1 MPVITVDQEKCKRDG
16 ICVSECPA
24 RIIEMKNTEAHPS
37 LIEGG
42 EEFCI
47 NCGHC
52 VAVCPHGALS
62 IDTMSSSQCQPISK
76 DLLPTSEQLD
86 LLFRSRRSIRTY
98 RDKPVDRDILQ
109 RLISFAQHAP
119 TAHNLQSVEWQVIE
133 NKESVKSYASL
144 IIDWMRWVIDKQPA
158 IAQSMNLDRVIG
170 AWESGVDRV
179 LRSAPHLIVAHAD
192 ASMGMSQ
199 ANCVIALTH
208 LELAAGSLGLGAC
221 WAGYFTAAAGTF
233 EPIQKALALPDG
245 HKTFGALMV
254 GYPTYTYHRIPL
266 RQDQKIQWR

>member
-1 MPVITVDQEKCKRDG
+1 MPFITIDQEKCKRDG

-24 RIIEMKNTEAHPS
+24 RIIEIKNSEAHPS

-47 NCGHC
+47 DCGHC

-62 IDTMSSSQCQPISK
+62 IGTMPSSQCQPINK
-76 DLLPTSEQLD
+76 ERLPTSEQLD

-98 RDKPVDRDILQ
+98 RDKSVDRDTLQ
-109 RLISFAQHAP
+109 RLIAFAQYAP
-119 TAHNLQSVEWQVIE
+119 TGHNLQSVEWLVIE
-133 NKESVKSYASL
+133 NKDSVKSYASL
-144 IIDWMRWVIDKQPA
+144 IIDWMGRLIENEPA
-158 IAQSMNLDRVIG
+158 IAQVMHLDRVVL

-179 LRSAPHLIVAHAD
+179 LRGAPHLVIAHAD
-192 ASMGMSQ
+192 TSIGMSP

-208 LELAAGSLGLGAC
+208 LELAANSLGLGSC
-221 WAGYFTAAAGTF
+221 WAGYFTAAAGTYK
-233 EPIQKALALPDG
+233 PLQKALALPDG

-254 GYPTYTYHRIPL
+254 GYPTYAYHRIPL
-266 RQDQKIQWR
+266 RRDQKIQ